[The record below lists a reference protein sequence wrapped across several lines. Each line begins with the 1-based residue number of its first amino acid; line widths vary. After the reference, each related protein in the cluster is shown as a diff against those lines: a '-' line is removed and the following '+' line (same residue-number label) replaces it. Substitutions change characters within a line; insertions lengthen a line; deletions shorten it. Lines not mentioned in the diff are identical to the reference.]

1 MSRVTRYFMA
11 FHVSDRL
18 VLFTLVPNIPLV
30 AMQRG
35 MMSVSALAV
44 FFFSHL
50 LVGRLV
56 AMWAGYLADQ
66 KSPRWMLV
74 WGFAISTASYLL
86 MCVSATTWQ
95 LMIAGIGAGLGT
107 GLSSTMI
114 TGMLAHRREQLHEA
128 LNFSYHYFFIN
139 VAALAGPL
147 LLWPFLGRWAL
158 SLILV
163 PLALLAYFW
172 RAADFAADLNRRS
185 QEVRNFFDSLRV
197 IARDGFILRMILFL
211 STFWAAFTLLFSSVP
226 VIAAGLGGQ
235 YNGNV
240 WLALNAG
247 TIIVCHYLVTRL
259 VSHRHQGRVAL
270 VGFTLGFFGTALIA
284 WSPQLWILIAGV
296 ILLSVG
302 ELCST
307 PATMNIMTRA
317 APPAMR
323 VQYISLLWVAGAI
336 GEGAGQALLAILPQ
350 ARTSC
355 LIVAGCIV
363 AGILW
368 FGRHLLRLPHR
379 HLAPASASA
388 AAPMPAD

>member
-18 VLFTLVPNIPLV
+18 LLFTLVPNVPLV
-30 AMQRG
+30 AMHRG
-35 MMSVSALAV
+35 ILSVSALALFY
-44 FFFSHL
+44 FFHL
-50 LVGRLV
+50 VVGRLV
-56 AMWAGYLADQ
+56 SIWAGYVSDQ

-74 WGFAISTASYLL
+74 WGFAISTASYILL
-86 MCVSATTWQ
+86 CASETAWQ

-147 LLWPFLGRWAL
+147 LFWPLLGRWAL

-163 PLALLAYFW
+163 PVALLAYFW
-172 RAADFAADLNRRS
+172 RAPDFAADLDRRS
-185 QEVRNFFDSLRV
+185 PEERRFFESLRM

-226 VIAAGLGGQ
+226 VIAEGLGGH

-240 WLALNAG
+240 WFALNAG

-270 VGFTLGFFGTALIA
+270 MGFALGFVGTTLIA
-284 WSPQLWILIAGV
+284 WSPQLWILIVGV
-296 ILLSVG
+296 IILSLG

-323 VQYISLLWVAGAI
+323 VQYISLLWVAGAL
-336 GEGAGQALLAILPQ
+336 GEGGGQALLAILPE

-355 LIVAGCIV
+355 LIVAGSILV
-363 AGILW
+363 GILW
-368 FGRHLLRLPHR
+368 FRPYLLRLPHSTAIR
-379 HLAPASASA
+379 APL